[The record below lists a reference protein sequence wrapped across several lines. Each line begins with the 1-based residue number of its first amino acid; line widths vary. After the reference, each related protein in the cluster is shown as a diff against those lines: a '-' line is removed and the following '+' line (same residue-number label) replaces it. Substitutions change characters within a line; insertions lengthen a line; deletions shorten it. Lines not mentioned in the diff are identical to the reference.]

1 MPKYLFHA
9 SYTSAGAKGLRKGGG
24 GSQRRAA
31 VKELIEKAG
40 GKLEAFY
47 FAFGEAD
54 VFIVAELPDHA
65 TAAAISMTVNEAGGA
80 TLRTTVLLT
89 AEELDAAAQ
98 KTITYRPP
106 GS

>member
-1 MPKYLFHA
+1 MPRYLFHA
-9 SYTSAGAKGLRKGGG
+9 SDTSAGAKGLRRGG
-24 GSQRRAA
+24 
-31 VKELIEKAG
+31 
-40 GKLEAFY
+40 
-47 FAFGEAD
+47 
-54 VFIVAELPDHA
+54 
-65 TAAAISMTVNEAGGA
+65 GGA